1 MGLDPRMEGEEG
13 DAYNGDLSGD
23 KSTIELPKVQK
34 DLIEKIV
41 QIGKPTVFVNV
52 SGSCVALGY
61 EKENCNAI
69 LQCFYPGA
77 EGGDALADII
87 FGKVSPSGRLPVTF
101 YNSDADLPEFSDY
114 SMENRTYKFF
124 KGTPCY
130 EFGYGL
136 NYSKIKEEWID
147 NDTVSLTNTGEYD
160 TDYTVLK
167 YEYKPYKSLCGF
179 KCVHIRKGEKLT
191 LNI

>member
-13 DAYNGDLSGD
+13 DAYNGDMSGD
-23 KSTIELPKVQK
+23 KATIELPKSQRN
-34 DLIEKIV
+34 LIEKIV
-41 QIGKPTVFVNV
+41 AIGKPTVFVNV

-69 LQCFYPGA
+69 IQCFYPGA

-101 YNSDADLPEFSDY
+101 YNSTDDLPAFDDY

-124 KGTPCY
+124 KGQTCFD
-130 EFGYGL
+130 FGYGL
-136 NYSKIKEEWID
+136 SYSEIKEEWKD
-147 NDTVSLTNTGEYD
+147 ENTV
-160 TDYTVLK
+160 VLK
-167 YEYKPYKSLCGF
+167 NL
-179 KCVHIRKGEKLT
+179 
-191 LNI
+191 